1 MGAPMRLAAFAV
13 ALVGTFALSFG
24 VGRAMEEDRVGGQ
37 PTPVG
42 DHDMGGSGSHDDDG
56 DS

>member
-1 MGAPMRLAAFAV
+1 MRLAAFAV
-13 ALVGTFALSFG
+13 VLVATFALSFG
-24 VGRAMEEDRVGGQ
+24 VGRAMEGDPVGGQ
-37 PTPVG
+37 PTPVE